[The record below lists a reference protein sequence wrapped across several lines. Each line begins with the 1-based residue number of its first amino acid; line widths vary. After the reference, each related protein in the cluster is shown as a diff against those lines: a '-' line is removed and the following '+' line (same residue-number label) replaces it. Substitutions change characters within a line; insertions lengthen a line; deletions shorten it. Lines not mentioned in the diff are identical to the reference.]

1 MGSPLGKGL
10 LYCPLNTGLTNLR
23 VIQENEDGERVNLF
37 LLTFPPCVKIRE
49 AFFRCILS
57 PLLN

>member
-10 LYCPLNTGLTNLR
+10 LYWPLNTGLTNLR
-23 VIQENEDGERVNLF
+23 VIQENEDGKRVNLL

-49 AFFRCILS
+49 AFFGVF
-57 PLLN
+57 